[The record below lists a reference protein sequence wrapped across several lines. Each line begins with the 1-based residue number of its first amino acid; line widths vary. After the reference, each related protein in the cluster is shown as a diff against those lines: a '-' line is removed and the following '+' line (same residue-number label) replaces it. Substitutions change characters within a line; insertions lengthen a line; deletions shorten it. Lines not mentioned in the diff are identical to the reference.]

1 MFIMNL
7 IVLIYKFLFFSFQ
20 LIYVGISLFRWDDPV
35 RSQSGIGIAGVI
47 LVSITVAAGLGFCAL
62 LGIAFNAATTQI
74 IPFLALGL
82 GVDNMFHLT
91 HTYAESDS
99 EGNINVSI
107 QLYLKTHICKLR
119 ASSLSEN

>member
-1 MFIMNL
+1 M
-7 IVLIYKFLFFSFQ
+7 KW
-20 LIYVGISLFRWDDPV
+20 GDPV

-74 IPFLALGL
+74 IPFLVLGL

-99 EGNINVSI
+99 VGHIDVSVHI
-107 QLYLKTHICKLR
+107 LKWF
-119 ASSLSEN
+119 AF

>member
-1 MFIMNL
+1 MCL
-7 IVLIYKFLFFSFQ
+7 LKL
-20 LIYVGISLFRWDDPV
+20 DDPV
-35 RSQSGIGIAGVI
+35 RSQTGIGIAGVL
-47 LVSITVAAGLGFCAL
+47 LVSVTVAAGLGFCSL

-99 EGNINVSI
+99 EGNIDVSI
-107 QLYLKTHICKLR
+107 IMKSNKF
-119 ASSLSEN
+119 

>member
-1 MFIMNL
+1 M
-7 IVLIYKFLFFSFQ
+7 
-20 LIYVGISLFRWDDPV
+20 SLFRWDDPV

-47 LVSITVAAGLGFCAL
+47 VVSITVAAGLGFCAL
-62 LGIAFNAATTQI
+62 LGIPFNAATTQI

-99 EGNINVSI
+99 EGNIDVSMSFLSSGTNPEI
-107 QLYLKTHICKLR
+107 SLLKKYFWAPLLLPK
-119 ASSLSEN
+119 SLTD